1 MPSIGKELPLRKG
14 QKGFVLT
21 VDQHYKLV
29 SIFSLRNSCMY
40 VNYPTLKVGLVR
52 LILGTTAR

>member
-1 MPSIGKELPLRKG
+1 MPRIGKELPLRKG

-21 VDQHYKLV
+21 VDLHYKLV
-29 SIFSLRNSCMY
+29 GKFSLRNSCMF

-52 LILGTTAR
+52 LIVGTTAS